1 MSLSPHTII
10 DITQMTWDEF
20 VRQSLTMPG
29 FDFLVPSQTK
39 LTIPFRGPGP
49 WELFESPV
57 VGGAYAYTQDPL
69 TKGSGT
75 TLALNLEI
83 GVAERNSEI
92 RVFKVDQFG
101 QKIPEFIAVS
111 MPKTLEIDPQNEY
124 PQSFPFIVY
133 FHATPDNEETLF
145 RASPRPLGHAWL
157 NRYLS
162 NILNGLIIDRATPP
176 KLEHQVGLKGLPF
189 QIARSGKPFVHVH
202 FIMPWAKGIHNPVYR
217 FQFADEVEKTLL
229 GVQKFFLDKRMKR
242 AYRLPDLKWVTLSA
256 FSNGTN
262 VLGPFINKNL
272 IGSAIQKRFV
282 QEVVKEVYIFDPP
295 QPDWAGDAII
305 SNALEWFDKS
315 AHRSI
320 AALRMYTQH
329 SYSALPR
336 LVPNKKFETP
346 DHDGYFESSGPRA
359 ISLAFLKPNFSN
371 DIWTHTRDDILRRTA
386 HEAARRHMPVRE
398 FIPSVLNWLTVHHL
412 VPELML
418 THALLKSKLTF
429 YQYNN
434 SFAPDYKSIGL

>member
-39 LTIPFRGPGP
+39 PTIPFRGPDP
-49 WELFESPV
+49 WEIFESPV

-133 FHATPDNEETLF
+133 FHATPDNEEPLF

-176 KLEHQVGLKGLPF
+176 KLEHQ
-189 QIARSGKPFVHVH
+189 
-202 FIMPWAKGIHNPVYR
+202 
-217 FQFADEVEKTLL
+217 
-229 GVQKFFLDKRMKR
+229 
-242 AYRLPDLKWVTLSA
+242 
-256 FSNGTN
+256 
-262 VLGPFINKNL
+262 
-272 IGSAIQKRFV
+272 
-282 QEVVKEVYIFDPP
+282 
-295 QPDWAGDAII
+295 
-305 SNALEWFDKS
+305 
-315 AHRSI
+315 
-320 AALRMYTQH
+320 
-329 SYSALPR
+329 
-336 LVPNKKFETP
+336 
-346 DHDGYFESSGPRA
+346 
-359 ISLAFLKPNFSN
+359 
-371 DIWTHTRDDILRRTA
+371 
-386 HEAARRHMPVRE
+386 
-398 FIPSVLNWLTVHHL
+398 
-412 VPELML
+412 
-418 THALLKSKLTF
+418 
-429 YQYNN
+429 
-434 SFAPDYKSIGL
+434 